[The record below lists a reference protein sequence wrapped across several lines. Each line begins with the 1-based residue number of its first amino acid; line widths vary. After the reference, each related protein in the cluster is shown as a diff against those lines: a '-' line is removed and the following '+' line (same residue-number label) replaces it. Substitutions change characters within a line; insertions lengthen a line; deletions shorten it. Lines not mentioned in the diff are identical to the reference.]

1 MVPVLP
7 VLVPEVVGVKA
18 TTDQAGNDGAAIN

>member
-1 MVPVLP
+1 VLPVLP

-18 TTDQAGNDGAAIN
+18 AEDQAGDDGTKHW